1 MKRLL
6 SLLVIVLG
14 VVALVLG
21 ILFIYEGISK
31 INYLTENV
39 REEKITLGLTTQQI
53 AAGQVDETAAQLQAA
68 SEKVRADRHSI
79 ATTYDTLLK
88 GGRFDPTNV
97 TDLTWAQALNLENSL
112 DVAVLAFGVTQIAEG
127 AGVFM
132 IVVAVALWAI
142 GILLWRLAGKRRDST
157 SSA

>member
-1 MKRLL
+1 
-6 SLLVIVLG
+6 
-14 VVALVLG
+14 
-21 ILFIYEGISK
+21 
-31 INYLTENV
+31 LTAQ
-39 REEKITLGLTTQQI
+39 KI

-79 ATTYDTLLK
+79 AVNYDALLK
-88 GGRFDPTNV
+88 GGRFDPTN
-97 TDLTWAQALNLENSL
+97 TIDLTWAQALNLENSL

-142 GILLWRLAGKRRDST
+142 GILLWRLAGKRSEST
-157 SSA
+157 